1 MRSSAGTP
9 PIWRR
14 RRVLLG
20 LLLAGLVGFG
30 LVADEYLLD
39 VAVLVGLY
47 SILGLGLGIVI
58 GQAGLL
64 DLGYIAFY
72 AIGAYW
78 TALVSTH
85 FGVPFWVLLPTG
97 AALAAV
103 FGVLLGYP
111 TLRLNGDYLAI
122 VTLGFGEII
131 RITLN
136 NWRALTNGPMGIM
149 NIPHPRIAVPGAETF
164 DFGLNLQAYYFLI
177 LALDVVAVAVV
188 ARLVH
193 SRVGL
198 AWKAIREDELAA
210 GAMGVNVRRAKL
222 LAFALGASFAGAA
235 GSFFAG
241 RTGFV
246 SPESF
251 TFVESIL
258 VVCIVVIGGSAS
270 IPGVIVG
277 AVVFIGL
284 PELLREAARFRL
296 LAFGLAMVAIMY
308 LRPQGILGR
317 VWVGEPATREGES
330 PRSPALVPEA

>member
-1 MRSSAGTP
+1 VVASAGP
-9 PIWRR
+9 RGGR
-14 RRVLLG
+14 HRHLLLG
-20 LLLAGLVGFG
+20 LVLVALVGFG

-39 VAVLVGLY
+39 VAVLVGIY

-85 FGVPFWVLLPTG
+85 FGVSFWLLLPTG

-103 FGVLLGYP
+103 FGIVLGYP
-111 TLRLNGDYLAI
+111 TLRLSGDYLAI

-136 NWRALTNGPMGIM
+136 NWRGLTNGPMGIM
-149 NIPHPRIAVPGAETF
+149 NIPHPRLPVPGGGMF

-177 LALDVVAVAVV
+177 LALDVLAVMVV
-188 ARLVH
+188 VRLVH

-198 AWKAIREDELAA
+198 AWTAIREDDLAA

-241 RTGFV
+241 RAGFV

-270 IPGVIVG
+270 IPGIIVG

-284 PELLREAARFRL
+284 PELLREAARFRM
-296 LAFGLAMVAIMY
+296 LAFGLAMVGIVYA
-308 LRPQGILGR
+308 RPQGILGR
-317 VWVGEPATREGES
+317 VWVGEPAKPEGES
-330 PRSPALVPEA
+330 ARSPALVREA

>member
-1 MRSSAGTP
+1 MRRASRFIGRS
-9 PIWRR
+9 RH
-14 RRVLLG
+14 LQ
-20 LLLAGLVGFG
+20 LLALLAALVVFG
-30 LVADEYLLD
+30 LQADEYLLD
-39 VAVLVGLY
+39 IGVLVGIY
-47 SILGLGLGIVI
+47 SILGLGLSIVI

-78 TALVSTH
+78 TALLSTH
-85 FGVPFWVLLPTG
+85 FGVPFWLLLPSA

-111 TLRLNGDYLAI
+111 TLRLRGDYLAI

-136 NWRALTNGPMGIM
+136 NWRQLTNGPMGIM
-149 NIPHPRIAVPGAETF
+149 GIGHPRLALPGLGAF
-164 DFGLNLQAYYFLI
+164 DFGLNVQAYYFLI
-177 LALDVVAVAVV
+177 LVLDVVAVFVV
-188 ARLVH
+188 ARLAR

-222 LAFALGASFAGAA
+222 LAFALGAAFAGAA

-241 RTGFV
+241 RVGFV

-251 TFVESIL
+251 TFVESVL

-270 IPGVIVG
+270 IAGVILG
-277 AVVFIGL
+277 AVIFIGL
-284 PELLREAARFRL
+284 PELLREVARFRM
-296 LAFGLAMVAIMY
+296 LAFGLGMVVLM
-308 LRPQGILGR
+308 LTRPQGLLGQE
-317 VWVGEPATREGES
+317 WMGEPEKSRTEPE
-330 PRSPALVPEA
+330 PEPALVPDL